1 MIEETRLITVGI
13 DLGKKGERSA
23 IAGVERITSL
33 WPAHEFEYHVRGL
46 KRLEPKIE
54 YSELNQWL
62 IGIFCLDEM
71 TTRDL
76 KVRTIIDQTAVGA
89 PIVDHVMRGIGRAA
103 RRVKISGNHEGMRY
117 VDGCYEISKQTLI
130 GGLEV
135 ALETKQLKIIRCLT
149 EVSHLVDELVNFSN
163 RKTMRGATGD
173 VWREGPSDD
182 LIFAVALSLYEAQQ
196 PPDFRYEFL

>member
-1 MIEETRLITVGI
+1 
-13 DLGKKGERSA
+13 
-23 IAGVERITSL
+23 
-33 WPAHEFEYHVRGL
+33 
-46 KRLEPKIE
+46 
-54 YSELNQWL
+54 
-62 IGIFCLDEM
+62 
-71 TTRDL
+71 
-76 KVRTIIDQTAVGA
+76 
-89 PIVDHVMRGIGRAA
+89 MRGIGWPA
-103 RRVKISGNHEGMRY
+103 RRVKISGNHDGRRL

-135 ALETKQLKIIRCLT
+135 ALETKQLKINRCLP

-196 PPDFRYEFL
+196 PPDFSYEFL